1 MKFFSKLGRTFTLIA
16 GWVLAILFGLTFVV
30 SLFDDV
36 ADEAGMLI
44 VCFVFA
50 AVGVWMIV
58 SAKKTRKAE
67 LEKEKQDA
75 IKAAVAKAPKPK
87 IKSFVAVEC
96 PNCGATTGVEK
107 DCIGRCEYC
116 GGVIGRRT

>member
-1 MKFFSKLGRTFTLIA
+1 MKIFSKLGRTFTLIA
-16 GWVLAILFGLTFVV
+16 GWALAILFGLTFVV

-50 AVGVWMIV
+50 AAGVWMIV
-58 SAKKTRKAE
+58 SSKRARKAE

-75 IKAAVAKAPKPK
+75 IKAAAAKAPKPK
-87 IKSFVAVEC
+87 IRSFIAVEC
-96 PNCGATTGVEK
+96 PNCGATAGVEK
-107 DCIGRCEYC
+107 NGIGRCEYC
-116 GGVIGRRT
+116 GGVIDGRT